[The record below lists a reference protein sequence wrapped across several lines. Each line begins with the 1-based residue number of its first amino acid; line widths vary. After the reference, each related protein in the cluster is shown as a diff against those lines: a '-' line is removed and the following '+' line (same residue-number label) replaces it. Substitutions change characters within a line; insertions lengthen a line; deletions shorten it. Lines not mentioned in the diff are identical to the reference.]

1 MIAEFN
7 SWIAAFGKE
16 VPLLLWWW
24 VGSWIVSFALLVLL
38 IQLFRRHL
46 SVVIGDFDG
55 KVQRLAHRWR
65 YRGTLN
71 PEEELAERTLLTWT
85 FRFWTNFASAPSLIF
100 FSFAVPIVIYMNA
113 PESEALFRGTG
124 VWLLPGL
131 CYGGGMLL
139 SFWLKRVFKRIRPE
153 RKTGAFGH
161 RLRDHSFPSG
171 HSLTAFCFWTMALA
185 ALAAAA
191 APLWS
196 VVIFG
201 IVATLVVVLTGASRV
216 YLAVHW
222 PSDVLG
228 GYCIGTVWTVICYA
242 VFIHQVSNL

>member
-16 VPLLLWWW
+16 VPVLLWYWLAAW
-24 VGSWIVSFALLVLL
+24 AWSYVLLVVL
-38 IQLFRRHL
+38 ISLFRRPL
-46 SVVIGDFDG
+46 STLISHFDG

-65 YRGTLN
+65 YQGLQTQ
-71 PEEELAERTLLTWT
+71 AEQLVERAMLTWF

-113 PESEALFRGTG
+113 PSSSSLFRGTG

-139 SFWLKRVFKRIRPE
+139 SFWLKRVFKRVRPE
-153 RKTGAFGH
+153 RQKGAFGH
-161 RLRDHSFPSG
+161 KLRDHSFPSG
-171 HSLTAFCFWTMALA
+171 HSLTSFCFWIMCIGSFAAGHNGLVVWFFGFMA
-185 ALAAAA
+185 AL
-191 APLWS
+191 
-196 VVIFG
+196 
-201 IVATLVVVLTGASRV
+201 IVLLTGMSRI

-228 GYCIGTVWTVICYA
+228 GYCIGTLWTLVCY
-242 VFIHQVSNL
+242 VVLFHQVVRI